1 MKPFHH
7 LEITLN
13 TLHTTHPKSSTK
25 KKHEDAKVLLP
36 NSKANHHD
44 LDPPHCHLKRKD
56 IETHGEDLYN
66 RFRELHKRV
75 PNYEVFLQK
84 VEPEVLKKYVED
96 LEKLKDTLSTATDK
110 RYSTSAHEFNEWWR
124 KLLTRSLLFQDIVML
139 YDIKNDP
146 ELQQEV
152 SRLAFFKQHPTLG
165 SPIDHGRR
173 VAALDAHSRL
183 QAEALFAST
192 P

>member
-25 KKHEDAKVLLP
+25 KNMRIQRSCSSTAKPIGILNIRVHGP
-36 NSKANHHD
+36 KN
-44 LDPPHCHLKRKD
+44 

-124 KLLTRSLLFQDIVML
+124 KLLTRSLLFKDIVML

-152 SRLAFFKQHPTLG
+152 SRLAFFKKYPTLG